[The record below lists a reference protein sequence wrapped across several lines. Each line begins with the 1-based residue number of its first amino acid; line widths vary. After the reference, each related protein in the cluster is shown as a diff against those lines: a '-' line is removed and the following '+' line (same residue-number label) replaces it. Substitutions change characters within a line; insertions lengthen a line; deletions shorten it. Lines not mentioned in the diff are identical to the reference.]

1 MGTVSTRIEEGD
13 GFKVLRYG
21 LGSIVL
27 IIGYP
32 QSESDLIDARDAI
45 AKQFDYEIS
54 MNGRRHGGHRSV
66 RAAAMPESVVDLNQ
80 RPPQGGTRIEI
91 DRDPSGTPRARPRTE
106 TTPPDAA
113 ALSNSLRIFDGYSS
127 PAKSTNRRLSAVVSN
142 TSRYVI
148 ILHLLSLLVVRQCPA

>member
-1 MGTVSTRIEEGD
+1 MGNISTRIEEED

-32 QSESDLIDARDAI
+32 QSENDLIAARNAI

-66 RAAAMPESVVDLNQ
+66 RAAVVPESVVDLNQ

-91 DRDPSGTPRARPRTE
+91 DKRPLGDTEGPTSNRDHATRRGG
-106 TTPPDAA
+106 
-113 ALSNSLRIFDGYSS
+113 ALQFIESLRRILF
-127 PAKSTNRRLSAVVSN
+127 
-142 TSRYVI
+142 SR
-148 ILHLLSLLVVRQCPA
+148 

>member
-32 QSESDLIDARDAI
+32 QSESDLIDAR
-45 AKQFDYEIS
+45 
-54 MNGRRHGGHRSV
+54 MTGRRHGGHRSG

-80 RPPQGGTRIEI
+80 RPSQGGTRIEI
-91 DRDPSGTPRARPRTE
+91 DKRPLWDTESPTSNRDHATRRGG
-106 TTPPDAA
+106 
-113 ALSNSLRIFDGYSS
+113 ALQFIENLRRILF
-127 PAKSTNRRLSAVVSN
+127 
-142 TSRYVI
+142 SR
-148 ILHLLSLLVVRQCPA
+148 

>member
-54 MNGRRHGGHRSV
+54 MNGGHRSV

-80 RPPQGGTRIEI
+80 RPSQGGTRIEI
-91 DRDPSGTPRARPRTE
+91 DKRPLWDTESPTSNRDHATRRGG
-106 TTPPDAA
+106 
-113 ALSNSLRIFDGYSS
+113 ALQFIENLRRILF
-127 PAKSTNRRLSAVVSN
+127 
-142 TSRYVI
+142 SR
-148 ILHLLSLLVVRQCPA
+148 

>member
-13 GFKVLRYG
+13 GFIVLRYG

-91 DRDPSGTPRARPRTE
+91 DKRPLWDTESPTPDRDHATRRGG
-106 TTPPDAA
+106 
-113 ALSNSLRIFDGYSS
+113 ALQFIENLRRILF
-127 PAKSTNRRLSAVVSN
+127 
-142 TSRYVI
+142 SR
-148 ILHLLSLLVVRQCPA
+148 

>member
-1 MGTVSTRIEEGD
+1 MMGTVSTRIEEGD

-91 DRDPSGTPRARPRTE
+91 DKRPLWDTESPTPDRDHATRRGG
-106 TTPPDAA
+106 
-113 ALSNSLRIFDGYSS
+113 ALQFIENLRRILF
-127 PAKSTNRRLSAVVSN
+127 
-142 TSRYVI
+142 SR
-148 ILHLLSLLVVRQCPA
+148 

>member
-45 AKQFDYEIS
+45 AKQFDYECVLS
-54 MNGRRHGGHRSV
+54 SWSRPFRR
-66 RAAAMPESVVDLNQ
+66 
-80 RPPQGGTRIEI
+80 
-91 DRDPSGTPRARPRTE
+91 
-106 TTPPDAA
+106 
-113 ALSNSLRIFDGYSS
+113 FF
-127 PAKSTNRRLSAVVSN
+127 
-142 TSRYVI
+142 
-148 ILHLLSLLVVRQCPA
+148 

>member
-91 DRDPSGTPRARPRTE
+91 DKRPLWDTESPTSNRDHAT
-106 TTPPDAA
+106 DAA
-113 ALSNSLRIFDGYSS
+113 ALSQFIENLRRILF
-127 PAKSTNRRLSAVVSN
+127 
-142 TSRYVI
+142 SR
-148 ILHLLSLLVVRQCPA
+148 

>member
-80 RPPQGGTRIEI
+80 RPSQGGTRIEI
-91 DRDPSGTPRARPRTE
+91 DKRPLWDTEPDLEPRPRHPT
-106 TTPPDAA
+106 
-113 ALSNSLRIFDGYSS
+113 RRRS
-127 PAKSTNRRLSAVVSN
+127 P
-142 TSRYVI
+142 I
-148 ILHLLSLLVVRQCPA
+148 H

>member
-66 RAAAMPESVVDLNQ
+66 RAAVVPESVVDLNQ

-91 DRDPSGTPRARPRTE
+91 DKRPLGDTEGPTPDRDH
-106 TTPPDAA
+106 TTRRGGV
-113 ALSNSLRIFDGYSS
+113 LQFIESLRRILF
-127 PAKSTNRRLSAVVSN
+127 
-142 TSRYVI
+142 SR
-148 ILHLLSLLVVRQCPA
+148 

>member
-32 QSESDLIDARDAI
+32 QSESDLINARDAI

-91 DRDPSGTPRARPRTE
+91 DKRPLWDTESPTPDRDHATRRGG
-106 TTPPDAA
+106 
-113 ALSNSLRIFDGYSS
+113 ALQFIENLRRILF
-127 PAKSTNRRLSAVVSN
+127 
-142 TSRYVI
+142 SR
-148 ILHLLSLLVVRQCPA
+148 

>member
-91 DRDPSGTPRARPRTE
+91 DKRPPLGHREPDLEPRPRHPT
-106 TTPPDAA
+106 
-113 ALSNSLRIFDGYSS
+113 RRRS
-127 PAKSTNRRLSAVVSN
+127 P
-142 TSRYVI
+142 I
-148 ILHLLSLLVVRQCPA
+148 H

>member
-91 DRDPSGTPRARPRTE
+91 DKRPLWDTESPTPDRNHATRRGG
-106 TTPPDAA
+106 
-113 ALSNSLRIFDGYSS
+113 ALQFIENLRRILF
-127 PAKSTNRRLSAVVSN
+127 
-142 TSRYVI
+142 SR
-148 ILHLLSLLVVRQCPA
+148 

>member
-32 QSESDLIDARDAI
+32 QSENDLIAARNAI

-66 RAAAMPESVVDLNQ
+66 RAAVVPESVVDLNQ

-91 DRDPSGTPRARPRTE
+91 DKRPLGDTESPTPDRDHATRRGGVLQFIE
-106 TTPPDAA
+106 
-113 ALSNSLRIFDGYSS
+113 SLRRILF
-127 PAKSTNRRLSAVVSN
+127 
-142 TSRYVI
+142 SR
-148 ILHLLSLLVVRQCPA
+148 

>member
-1 MGTVSTRIEEGD
+1 MGTINTHIEEGD

-66 RAAAMPESVVDLNQ
+66 RAAAMPGSAVNLNQ

-91 DRDPSGTPRARPRTE
+91 DKRPLGDTESPTPDRDHATRRGG
-106 TTPPDAA
+106 
-113 ALSNSLRIFDGYSS
+113 ALQFIENLRRILF
-127 PAKSTNRRLSAVVSN
+127 
-142 TSRYVI
+142 SR
-148 ILHLLSLLVVRQCPA
+148 

>member
-54 MNGRRHGGHRSV
+54 MNGRPHGGHRSV

-91 DRDPSGTPRARPRTE
+91 DKRPLWDTESPTPDRDHATRRGG
-106 TTPPDAA
+106 
-113 ALSNSLRIFDGYSS
+113 ALQFIENLRRILF
-127 PAKSTNRRLSAVVSN
+127 
-142 TSRYVI
+142 SR
-148 ILHLLSLLVVRQCPA
+148 

>member
-91 DRDPSGTPRARPRTE
+91 DKRPLGDTEGPTPDRDHATRRGG
-106 TTPPDAA
+106 
-113 ALSNSLRIFDGYSS
+113 ALQFIENLRRILF
-127 PAKSTNRRLSAVVSN
+127 
-142 TSRYVI
+142 SR
-148 ILHLLSLLVVRQCPA
+148 

>member
-1 MGTVSTRIEEGD
+1 MRTVSTRIEEGD

-91 DRDPSGTPRARPRTE
+91 DKRPLWDTESPTPDRDHATRRGG
-106 TTPPDAA
+106 
-113 ALSNSLRIFDGYSS
+113 ALQFIENLRRILF
-127 PAKSTNRRLSAVVSN
+127 
-142 TSRYVI
+142 SR
-148 ILHLLSLLVVRQCPA
+148 

>member
-32 QSESDLIDARDAI
+32 QSASDLIDARNAI

-91 DRDPSGTPRARPRTE
+91 DKRPLGDTESPTPDRDHATRRGG
-106 TTPPDAA
+106 
-113 ALSNSLRIFDGYSS
+113 ALQFIENLRRILF
-127 PAKSTNRRLSAVVSN
+127 
-142 TSRYVI
+142 SR
-148 ILHLLSLLVVRQCPA
+148 

>member
-1 MGTVSTRIEEGD
+1 MGTINTHIEEGD

-32 QSESDLIDARDAI
+32 QSASDLIDARNAI
-45 AKQFDYEIS
+45 AKQLDHEIS
-54 MNGRRHGGHRSV
+54 MSMQRTGEYPSV
-66 RAAAMPESVVDLNQ
+66 RAA
-80 RPPQGGTRIEI
+80 
-91 DRDPSGTPRARPRTE
+91 GTPRARPRTE
-106 TTPPDAA
+106 TTPPDVA
-113 ALSNSLRIFDGYSS
+113 ALSNSSRIFDGYSS

-148 ILHLLSLLVVRQCPA
+148 ILHLLS

>member
-91 DRDPSGTPRARPRTE
+91 DKRLLWDTESPTPDRDHATRRGG
-106 TTPPDAA
+106 
-113 ALSNSLRIFDGYSS
+113 ALQFIENLRRILF
-127 PAKSTNRRLSAVVSN
+127 
-142 TSRYVI
+142 SR
-148 ILHLLSLLVVRQCPA
+148 

>member
-80 RPPQGGTRIEI
+80 RPSQGGTRIEI
-91 DRDPSGTPRARPRTE
+91 DKSPLWDTESPTSNRDHATRRGG
-106 TTPPDAA
+106 
-113 ALSNSLRIFDGYSS
+113 ALQFIENLRRILF
-127 PAKSTNRRLSAVVSN
+127 
-142 TSRYVI
+142 SR
-148 ILHLLSLLVVRQCPA
+148 

>member
-1 MGTVSTRIEEGD
+1 MGNISTRIEEGD

-32 QSESDLIDARDAI
+32 QSENDLIAARNAI

-66 RAAAMPESVVDLNQ
+66 RAAVVPESVVDLNQ

-91 DRDPSGTPRARPRTE
+91 DKRPLGDTEGPTSNRDHATRRGGAPQFIE
-106 TTPPDAA
+106 
-113 ALSNSLRIFDGYSS
+113 SLRRILF
-127 PAKSTNRRLSAVVSN
+127 
-142 TSRYVI
+142 SR
-148 ILHLLSLLVVRQCPA
+148 

>member
-54 MNGRRHGGHRSV
+54 MNGRRHGEYRSV

-91 DRDPSGTPRARPRTE
+91 DKRPLGDTESPTPDRDHATRRGGVLQFIE
-106 TTPPDAA
+106 
-113 ALSNSLRIFDGYSS
+113 SLRRILF
-127 PAKSTNRRLSAVVSN
+127 
-142 TSRYVI
+142 SR
-148 ILHLLSLLVVRQCPA
+148 

>member
-32 QSESDLIDARDAI
+32 QSENDLIAARNAI

-66 RAAAMPESVVDLNQ
+66 RAAVVPESVVDLNQ

-91 DRDPSGTPRARPRTE
+91 DKRPLGDTESPTPNRDHATRRGG
-106 TTPPDAA
+106 
-113 ALSNSLRIFDGYSS
+113 ALQFIENLRRILF
-127 PAKSTNRRLSAVVSN
+127 
-142 TSRYVI
+142 SR
-148 ILHLLSLLVVRQCPA
+148 